1 MPYGITQCHLP
12 PGRGDVPALV
22 LGLGSYCTAVR
33 GQRPLLISG
42 GTSVRV
48 GGIVQHSS
56 LSVVFRGT
64 GPACRVDGYLRAL
77 LIRSVHW
84 MTRLS
89 SVRVCVCAAA
99 AAAANATSGWMSAA
113 VQVRDQRRI
122 TLNALAAEKPNL

>member
-1 MPYGITQCHLP
+1 
-12 PGRGDVPALV
+12 
-22 LGLGSYCTAVR
+22 
-33 GQRPLLISG
+33 
-42 GTSVRV
+42 
-48 GGIVQHSS
+48 
-56 LSVVFRGT
+56 
-64 GPACRVDGYLRAL
+64 
-77 LIRSVHW
+77 

>member
-1 MPYGITQCHLP
+1 M
-12 PGRGDVPALV
+12 
-22 LGLGSYCTAVR
+22 
-33 GQRPLLISG
+33 LISG

-56 LSVVFRGT
+56 LSVVFRGN

-89 SVRVCVCAAA
+89 SACACVCAA

-113 VQVRDQRRI
+113 VQVRDQKRI
-122 TLNALAAEKPNL
+122 PLNALAAEKPNL